1 MRVLVWFRSD
11 LRRAD
16 NVALA
21 DACISADDGVVGL
34 FLTAPGQWRRIG
46 WGAPRVD
53 FVLRN
58 VAALSE
64 RLAAWSVPL
73 LVRPADVYD
82 DAPAA
87 VVAAARDAGCG
98 EVIYNREHGAAEV
111 ERDRQVEQACLEAG
125 LRFTSYN
132 ERTVVPPGTLATKG
146 KGTPYSV
153 YTPFRRAW
161 GSWLDTHGWPSPTGD
176 PRRPRP
182 ARGVEADPVPAELP
196 GFAAPAC
203 ATFWPAG
210 ELEATRRLNEFTTRK
225 TAGYHVERDRY
236 DHDGTS
242 TLSPYLACGAIS
254 AARCVAEIRPLVE
267 RPTEAR
273 EGAETWL
280 DQLAWREFYAHV
292 MEGFPQVG
300 RGEAFRESAH
310 DVPWLD
316 GGEAFDRWCEGRTG
330 YPVVDAAMRQLAATG
345 WMHNRLRMVSAMFL
359 AKHLLV
365 DWRRGEAVFME
376 RLVDAD
382 AANNNGGWQ
391 WVAGTGTDA
400 SPYHRMFNPETQSR
414 RFDPRGDFL
423 RRWLPEL
430 DDLDA
435 GEIHAPWTV
444 PEARLAGAGYPRR
457 VVRHAEARARY
468 LDLIRGGRPP
478 A

>member
-21 DACISADDGVVGL
+21 DACISGDDGVVGL
-34 FLTAPGQWRRIG
+34 FLTAPGQWRRSG

-64 RLAAWSVPL
+64 RLTAWSIPL
-73 LVRPADVYD
+73 LVRPADSYD

-87 VVAAARDAGCG
+87 VVAAALDAGCG
-98 EVIYNREHGAAEV
+98 EVIYNREHGVDEV
-111 ERDRQVEQACLEAG
+111 ERDRRVEEACRDAG

-132 ERTVVPPGTLATKG
+132 ERAVVPPGSLATKG
-146 KGTPYSV
+146 KGTPYAV

-161 GSWLDTHGWPSPTGD
+161 GSWLDAHGWPTPTGD

-182 ARGVEADPVPAELP
+182 VPGVEADPVPASLP
-196 GFAAPAC
+196 GFDTPDC
-203 ATFWPAG
+203 ATYWPAG
-210 ELEATRRLNEFTTRK
+210 ELEALRRLNEFKTRRA
-225 TAGYHVERDRY
+225 AGYHTERDRY

-242 TLSPYLACGAIS
+242 SLSPYLACGAIA
-254 AARCVAEIRPLVE
+254 AARCVAEIRPLAE
-267 RPTEAR
+267 RPSASR
-273 EGAETWL
+273 DGAEVWL
-280 DQLAWREFYAHV
+280 DQLVWREFYLHV
-292 MEGFPQVG
+292 MEGFPHVA
-300 RGEAFRESAH
+300 RGEPFRDTAR
-310 DVPWLD
+310 DFPWLD
-316 GGEAFDRWCEGRTG
+316 DDEGFQCWCDGRTG

-345 WMHNRLRMVSAMFL
+345 WMHNRLRMISAMFL
-359 AKHLLV
+359 TKDLLV
-365 DWRRGEAVFME
+365 DWRRGEAFFME

-382 AANNNGGWQ
+382 FANNNGGWQ

-400 SPYHRMFNPETQSR
+400 TPFHRMFNPETQSR

-423 RRWLPEL
+423 REWLPEL
-430 DDLDA
+430 EPLDA
-435 GEIHAPWTV
+435 NEIHAPWSV
-444 PEARLAGAGYPRR
+444 PGARLADSGYPRR
-457 VVRHAEARARY
+457 VVRHPEARARY
-468 LDLIRGGRPP
+468 LEAVRGGRPP